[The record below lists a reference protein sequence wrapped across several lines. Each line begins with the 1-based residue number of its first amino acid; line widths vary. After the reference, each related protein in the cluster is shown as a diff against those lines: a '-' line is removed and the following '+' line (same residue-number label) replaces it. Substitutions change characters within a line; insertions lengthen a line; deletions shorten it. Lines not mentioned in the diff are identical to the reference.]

1 MKKIFTLIAVALTS
15 VSISAQT
22 ESYKPIS
29 VAADGT
35 ITLAPEFAAIVDES
49 GNATN
54 VADGKSIVTVNTAN
68 MTLEAVGGATIANK
82 VNPDD
87 PSANAGQD
95 LVPGTLISEE
105 NHTYEIASVGSWNSI
120 SWKNGQNKLDINDAN
135 GTKLYF
141 LMGTGNPY
149 VKMFC
154 EEVYR
159 DGASTGTYRAQYEY
173 YKPGMQTMPL
183 VGLYYKFT
191 PKVDGTLKVLVWAN
205 KGNRNTYVIDDA
217 TKQAVPLTAEGYVN
231 GKRANYTTPAIDP
244 ETGEQKLDNQGNPI
258 YEQYQIFFN
267 AEQIDSIHTDY
278 IYGNYFRMLQAN
290 ADAAAAGQEPAY
302 SEEKLAAEKEACDA
316 NAETRKYV
324 LSTGNQAF
332 WGWIT
337 FKVEAGKSYW
347 LFQDSSQVGFG
358 GFDFTTGDEEQPVG
372 NDLNAIVEA
381 AVPAEGATVVT
392 LNAGEEYTMNAP
404 ISKANLTI
412 AGPDGGF
419 AKIKMAEGTSFSP
432 NTNITLK
439 NLEIDASAS
448 SDALVTLNA
457 SPIEGSINAEGGYY
471 IINDVNIIN
480 CKINDAE
487 QIINDNGVKYCVA
500 NLLIDNSVISLNA
513 NSKKTAIFFSQGFA
527 NNLTIKNS
535 TVCSTGAD
543 QDYFVRYNNSGRC
556 DRAGFDSNSITYE
569 NCTFYNI
576 AKEGQWGNYSG
587 FAGRN
592 TSYWVMTNNIF
603 VDCGNGQVARRYLG
617 GRGDQKT
624 ATFANNT
631 YWFNGAAEDTGNYD
645 GTGTALTTD
654 PALKDPANGDFTPT
668 GEAQVAAKTGDPRWF
683 AEDTAVRNFTAET
696 EDANAPVYNLAGQR
710 VAPST
715 KGILIKNGKKFINR

>member
-1 MKKIFTLIAVALTS
+1 MKKIFTLIAVALATMS
-15 VSISAQT
+15 VQAQT
-22 ESYKPIS
+22 ESYKPIN

-35 ITLAPEFAAIVDES
+35 ISLAPEFTAVIDGD

-54 VADGKSIVTVNTAN
+54 VADGKSIVTINTAN
-68 MTLEAVGGATIANK
+68 MTVEAVGGATIANK
-82 VNPDD
+82 ID
-87 PSANAGQD
+87 PEDPKANIGQD
-95 LVPGTLISEE
+95 LVPGAVIDEE
-105 NHTYEIASVGSWNSI
+105 AHTYEIASIGSWNPI
-120 SWKNGQNKLDINDAN
+120 SWKNGNNKVDINDAN

-141 LMGTGNPY
+141 VMGTGNPY

-154 EEVYR
+154 EEVFR
-159 DGASTGTYRAQYEY
+159 DGTATGTYRAQYEY

-205 KGNRNTYVIDDA
+205 KGNRNTYVIDNV

-231 GKRANYTTPAIDP
+231 GKKANYTTPAIDP
-244 ETGEQKLDNQGNPI
+244 ETGEPKVDNQGNPV

-267 AEQIDSIHTDY
+267 AEQIDSIHNDY
-278 IYGNYFRMLQAN
+278 IYGSYYRMLQAN
-290 ADAAAAGQEPAY
+290 ADAAAAGTELPY
-302 SEEKLAAEKEACDA
+302 SEEKLAAEKENCDA
-316 NAETRKYV
+316 NAEARKYV
-324 LSTGNQAF
+324 LSTGGQAF

-337 FKVEAGKSYW
+337 FKVEGGKSYW

-358 GFDFTTGDEEQPVG
+358 GFDFTTGDEEQPTG
-372 NDLNAIVEA
+372 NDLNAIAEA
-381 AVPAEGATVVT
+381 TVPAEGATVVN
-392 LNAGEEYTMNAP
+392 LNAGEEYTMSAP
-404 ISKANLTI
+404 ITKANLTI
-412 AGPDGGF
+412 AGPENGY
-419 AKIKMAEGTSFSP
+419 AKIKMGEGTSFAP

-439 NLEIDASAS
+439 NLEIDASAA
-448 SDALVTLNA
+448 SDAVITLSSTPVEA
-457 SPIEGSINAEGGYY
+457 SLTAEGGYY
-471 IINDVNIIN
+471 IINNVNIIN

-500 NLLIDNSVISLNA
+500 DMVIDNSIISLNA
-513 NSKKTAIFFSQGFA
+513 SSKKTVIFFSQGFA

-535 TVCSTGAD
+535 TVSSKGAD

-556 DRAGFDSNSITYE
+556 DRAGFESNSINYE
-569 NCTFYNI
+569 NCTFYNV

-592 TSYWVMTNNIF
+592 TSFWTMTNNIF

-654 PALKDPANGDFTPT
+654 PAFKDAANGDFTPT

-683 AEDTAVRNFTAET
+683 NDDTAVRNIET
-696 EDANAPVYNLAGQR
+696 ENVNAPVYNLAGQR
-710 VAPST
+710 VSPST
-715 KGILIKNGKKFINR
+715 KGILIKNGKKYINR